1 LFGISD
7 YRISL
12 QIFCIDIKPRERRE
26 RGKEREKEEF
36 FEEGERAEWKQ
47 GDTAG
52 ERNCE
57 GERKDRRLNQ
67 EREERKREGW
77 EGGES

>member
-1 LFGISD
+1 
-7 YRISL
+7 L

-47 GDTAG
+47 GDTHQQAG
-52 ERNCE
+52 TIM
-57 GERKDRRLNQ
+57 LTF
-67 EREERKREGW
+67 
-77 EGGES
+77 